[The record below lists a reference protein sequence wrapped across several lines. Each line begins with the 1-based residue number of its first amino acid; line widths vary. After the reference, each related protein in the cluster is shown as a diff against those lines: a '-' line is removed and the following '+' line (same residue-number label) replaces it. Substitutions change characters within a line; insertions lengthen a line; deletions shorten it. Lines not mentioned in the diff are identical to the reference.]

1 MERDFSRVTEAQRIC
16 LRKVLSR
23 RNSKEIALE
32 LGISHHTVDKR
43 LERAL
48 RTLGAGTR
56 FEAARLLAD
65 HEGATYER
73 LVSEPIDIDP
83 AAGSDTLDPSFNERV
98 DTRRPER
105 NVVREERQ
113 PFEAVFERS
122 HSRSFRL
129 PIRMGRGTINDL
141 TVKQRLGWM
150 LALPLAFAMAF
161 GMLAIGL
168 RTLLELAQ
176 AIVRVVR

>member
-1 MERDFSRVTEAQRIC
+1 MERDFDRLTEPQRIC

-43 LERAL
+43 LERAI

-56 FEAARLLAD
+56 FEAARLLAE
-65 HEGATYER
+65 HEGVTYER
-73 LVSEPIDIDP
+73 LVSEPIDIDR
-83 AAGSDTLDPSFNERV
+83 AAISDSFDPSINERV
-98 DTRRPER
+98 ETEQPER
-105 NVVREERQ
+105 NMMREDRQ
-113 PFEAVFERS
+113 PFQVGFDRPS
-122 HSRSFRL
+122 GSYRL

-176 AIVRVVR
+176 AIVRVIR

>member
-1 MERDFSRVTEAQRIC
+1 MERDFIRVTEAQRVC

-43 LERAL
+43 IERAI

-56 FEAARLLAD
+56 FEAARLLAE
-65 HEGATYER
+65 HEGTTYER
-73 LVSEPIDIDP
+73 LVSEPIDIDHS
-83 AAGSDTLDPSFNERV
+83 AISDTLAPSFNERV
-98 DTRRPER
+98 DTRGPER
-105 NVVREERQ
+105 NAVREERL
-113 PFEAVFERS
+113 PFEVAFEVPQS
-122 HSRSFRL
+122 SYRL
-129 PIRMGRGTINDL
+129 PIRMGRGKINDL

>member
-1 MERDFSRVTEAQRIC
+1 MERDFDRLTEPQRVC
-16 LRKVLSR
+16 LRRVWSR

-43 LERAL
+43 LERAT
-48 RTLGAGTR
+48 RALGATTR
-56 FEAARLLAD
+56 FEAARLLAE
-65 HEGATYER
+65 HEGVTYER

-83 AAGSDTLDPSFNERV
+83 AALSASLAPSINERV
-98 DTRRPER
+98 SEPTGT
-105 NVVREERQ
+105 NMVREERQ
-113 PFEAVFERS
+113 PFQAAFEQPAPV
-122 HSRSFRL
+122 HL
-129 PIRMGRGTINDL
+129 PIRMGRRMFNDL

-176 AIVRVVR
+176 AFDRVIR